1 MQKGYE
7 NVTGWL
13 GIMMGDKIFINFMKY
28 EFSECVRRLKAEID
42 QHYKGSKQPVAS
54 AGNQQPSDESSSSGP
69 SSHTFSTPKT
79 SSIQSWSAEKIS
91 EWFANKVNLNQGIIQ
106 YIAGCDGTDIHQIYV
121 S

>member
-42 QHYKGSKQPVAS
+42 QHYKAAKQSHGESIIAGSQLAYFK
-54 AGNQQPSDESSSSGP
+54 SS
-69 SSHTFSTPKT
+69 KT
-79 SSIQSWSAEKIS
+79 DSIQSWSAEKIS
-91 EWFANKVNLNQGIIQ
+91 ELFANKVNLNQGLGLYQ
-106 YIAGCDGTDIHQIYV
+106 GSRWTFCSAN
-121 S
+121 